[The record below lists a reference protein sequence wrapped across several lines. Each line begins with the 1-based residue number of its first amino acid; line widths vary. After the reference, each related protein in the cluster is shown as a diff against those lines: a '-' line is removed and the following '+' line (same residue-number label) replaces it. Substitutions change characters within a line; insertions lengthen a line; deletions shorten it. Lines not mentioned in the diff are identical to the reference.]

1 MENLVT
7 TQVVDIL
14 VEILDLVKDLYQDMV
29 VHHPQNYKQCIPKL
43 NNKI

>member
-1 MENLVT
+1 MENLALIL
-7 TQVVDIL
+7 VVDIL

-29 VHHPQNYKQCIPKL
+29 VHHPQNNKQFIPKP